1 MLSQKPFK
9 KWEINM
15 KNMKNTKILDYFF
28 KIRNI
33 THPKTQKLYR
43 ITLNEYCQHQ
53 QLTLQQLLDEA
64 ETEEENGIRWKH
76 RTLKKRLLEYR
87 VHLHQ
92 KHSLNTAKHRFTRI
106 ITFYQ
111 QFDIE
116 IHKLPRFNTTPQDHI
131 MNYRKLPDKEIIRAA
146 IDIASPVMKPIIL
159 FMASSG
165 CARTE
170 TLNLTIQDYM
180 NATKNY
186 HNTTNI
192 MEMIETLNQ
201 TDNII
206 PTFNILRQKTQKYYT
221 TFCTPET
228 VTAINNYLLSRKDT
242 LTPQSKLFK
251 INPDYFSVKFT
262 EINKELNLGKVGTF
276 NRFRSHM
283 LRKYHASTLMNDG
296 MNRETVNDLQGK
308 KKNQVDE
315 VYFYNDPESLKIEY
329 AKHLPAL
336 TIMQEVE
343 KITVK
348 SREFLELES
357 KNRELQENM
366 DNQQSKYNKLIERIE
381 ALENIT
387 WEDAMKEY

>member
-1 MLSQKPFK
+1 MLSQKPVK

-33 THPKTQKLYR
+33 TNPKTQKLYR
-43 ITLNEYCQHQ
+43 ITLKEYCHHQ
-53 QLTLQQLLDEA
+53 QQTLHQLLEEA
-64 ETEEENGIRWKH
+64 ENEEEQGIRWKH
-76 RTLKKRLLEYR
+76 RTLKKRLIEYR

-92 KHSLNTAKHRFTRI
+92 KHATNTAKHRFTRI

-116 IHKLPRFNTTPQDHI
+116 IHKLPRFNLTPEDTI

-146 IDIASPVMKPIIL
+146 LDIASPVMKPIIL
-159 FMASSG
+159 FMTSSG

-180 NATKNY
+180 ESTQEY
-186 HNTTNI
+186 HQKSDI
-192 MEMIETLNQ
+192 YEIIETLNQ
-201 TDNII
+201 IEGAV
-206 PTFNILRQKTQKYYT
+206 PTFNIKRQKTQKYYT
-221 TFCTPET
+221 TFCSPEA
-228 VTAINNYLLSRKDT
+228 VTSINNYLLSRTDT

-262 EINKELNLGKVGTF
+262 EINHELNLGKVGKF

-283 LRKYHASTLMNDG
+283 LRKFHASTLMNDG

-308 KKNQVDE
+308 KKNPVDE
-315 VYFYNDPESLKIEY
+315 AYFYNDPESLKTEY
-329 AKHLPAL
+329 IKHLPAL
-336 TIMQEVE
+336 TIMADVE

-348 SREFLELES
+348 SREFLELE
-357 KNRELQENM
+357 NRNNELQQKM
-366 DNQQSKYNKLIERIE
+366 DSLTERLDSFEKLS
-381 ALENIT
+381 
-387 WEDAMKEY
+387 WKDAMKEY